1 MALRLLAISGSLRAV
16 SSNTTLLKAARALA
30 PEGVVVELY
39 EGLAWLPHFNPDLDV
54 APWPAAVVD
63 LRSRIAVA
71 DGLLICSPEY
81 ARGVAGA
88 MKNALDWM
96 VSVEYF
102 AGKPVA
108 LFNASPRATH
118 GLAALRLTLETMA
131 ARVIDEA
138 SLTVPL
144 LNAPMSEAGIVAD
157 PALAQVVR
165 DALAA
170 MARAV
175 ESRVS

>member
-1 MALRLLAISGSLRAV
+1 MPLHLLAISGSLRAG

-30 PEGVVVELY
+30 PEGIVVELY
-39 EGLAWLPHFNPDLDV
+39 EGLGALPHFNPDLDV
-54 APWPAAVVD
+54 APWPTPVVD
-63 LRSRIAVA
+63 LRARIGAA

-96 VSVEYF
+96 VSVEDF

-118 GLAALRLTLETMA
+118 ALAALRLTLETMA
-131 ARVIDEA
+131 ARVIDAA

-144 LNAPMSEAGIVAD
+144 WSAPLSEEGIATD
-157 PALAQVVR
+157 PALAQAVR
-165 DALAA
+165 RALEA
-170 MARAV
+170 MVRA
-175 ESRVS
+175 